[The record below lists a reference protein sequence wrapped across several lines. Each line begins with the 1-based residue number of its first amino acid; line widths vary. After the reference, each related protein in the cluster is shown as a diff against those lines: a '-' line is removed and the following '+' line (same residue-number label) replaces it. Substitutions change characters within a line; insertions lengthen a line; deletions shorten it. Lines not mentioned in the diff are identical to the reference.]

1 MPADRSIHVFHALLL
16 SIFQSLSHRCVSK
29 SKMIHCIKEIYA
41 GSMYLLACCGLFVG
55 ILIGGLHAMIIQILE
70 PFLPPEKKQQQSN
83 THTLFSKVDEITVCK
98 LYVI

>member
-16 SIFQSLSHRCVSK
+16 SIFQSLLHRCVSK

-41 GSMYLLACCGLFVG
+41 GSMYLLACRGLFVG
-55 ILIGGLHAMIIQILE
+55 ILIGGLHAMIIHIFG
-70 PFLPPEKKQQQSN
+70 PFLPPEKKQQQS
-83 THTLFSKVDEITVCK
+83 HTLFSKVDEITVCK